1 MDPYNDVAE
10 VYASTYGEP
19 LVADWNWIEPIFNAC
34 EMAVAVGADL
44 TSEEF
49 VAGAQR
55 DEVVKRTAAVI
66 ATITHGVQGSE
77 TARTQTTGRRAIEA
91 TS

>member
-19 LVADWNWIEPIFNAC
+19 LVADWNWIEPLFNAC

-44 TSEEF
+44 THDEF
-49 VAGAQR
+49 VGGAKH
-55 DEVVKRTAAVI
+55 DEVLKRTAAVI
-66 ATITHGVQGSE
+66 ATITHGVEGAQ
-77 TARTQTTGRRAIEA
+77 TARMQTAGRKAIEA